1 MVKEKCAGAKAI
13 MVVEMNMGQ
22 IVTQVK
28 SAVDNPD
35 SVFLANRID
44 GELISPTDIK
54 TVFRM
59 IQGKGV

>member
-1 MVKEKCAGAKAI
+1 